1 MAVSSKLEEIILEIS
16 RVAGK
21 IYDANL
27 YGIGDIETP
36 NSATF
41 EINNLFNLATYGLPY
56 FNTIETSPLGFQI
69 TYDVINDPYNVT
81 INSGQVS
88 YQNNLLQ
95 IDQQNIPLKKDF
107 SKNYNSGSNNFK
119 YGITVGF
126 PISEAQKSN
135 SVWETVISQSISA
148 NSTDIY
154 IQDLTMPSK
163 LGFPLEAHVGSTYI
177 RFIGYNLT
185 NTALKIDPSFKIG
198 SNYGK
203 TSSII
208 SINTPVRFIVN
219 PKLKYVSGYPIYTT
233 NENPNTFNLYP
244 PLPND
249 WLPIAKIFVKNPF
262 DPKVAGTSNDAF
274 IRTVVDYPTNN
285 SDNPILGDSTD
296 VGMVIDSCNAAL
308 NDLNSLS
315 SNLSITSVIQALRL
329 FTSKQSSGNQISFRK
344 FWSLQPFRPS
354 TYYSKGVSFS
364 GLEKFQFPYNFA
376 KAYYNSTNEDLQHIF
391 AIFRGDLITYNSAL
405 MANNKVSSSGLTS
418 SVIPCSNYISSLDAG
433 TQIYGVSVVS
443 NISLTEYGES
453 VPTYTSQISTNTTSS
468 NYLTEISWSGSGIS
482 NPMFYHVYKRP
493 RLASELIE
501 RKLTNVSDINYA
513 PYNTLTTV
521 ADDTDYNFGIGY
533 LAAKISPSQNFYM
546 GGVTFKAGFLSTNS
560 IYNTTDTLTL
570 GIYGPSTPNP
580 DLTKLVSSTS
590 EFRYSDLDN
599 GTSNEYTIKFA
610 QGANL
615 VSGNTYWLVINK
627 TTDVLVGTGT
637 SNTLYTR
644 NLAGDSAKTYFS
656 TDGLSWTDQTATT
669 YFKVRGFLDDG
680 NITGESIRK
689 GIQFTNRIAFTPQR
703 ISVYVPPVENLSFN
717 TGLRYDGST
726 TGIASTTD
734 TSIKNDLIVYVTARN
749 GESGI
754 PVTVSITVPKGTP
767 RDTRFLLG
775 TSVDL
780 FDRVDDVYIVPG
792 TNLTRNN
799 NGPILW
805 DIYDLI
811 TIETVP

>member
-36 NSATF
+36 NSAIF

-69 TYDVINDPYNVT
+69 TYDSINDPFNVT
-81 INSGQVS
+81 ISSGQIS
-88 YQNNLLQ
+88 YQTSLIQ
-95 IDQQNIPLKKDF
+95 ISQQNIPLKKDF
-107 SKNYNSGSNNFK
+107 SKNYSVAANNFK

-126 PISEAQKSN
+126 PLSEAQKAN
-135 SVWETVISQSISA
+135 SVWETVVSQSIPA
-148 NSTDIY
+148 NSTSIY
-154 IQDLTMPSK
+154 IQDLSMASS

-177 RFIGYNLT
+177 RFISFNSD
-185 NTALKIDPSFKIG
+185 NTGLKIDPSFKIG

-208 SINTPVRFIVN
+208 SANTPVRFIVN
-219 PKLKYVSGYPIYTT
+219 PKLKFVSGYPIDTT
-233 NENPNTFNLYP
+233 NENPYTFNFYP

-249 WLPIAKIFVKNPF
+249 WLPIAKILVKNPNT
-262 DPKVAGTSNDAF
+262 PRVAGASNDAF

-285 SDNPILGDSTD
+285 SDNPILGNSTD
-296 VGMVIDSCNAAL
+296 VGMVIDSCNSAI
-308 NDLNSLS
+308 NDLSSLS
-315 SNLSITSVIQALRL
+315 SNLSITSVIQAIRL
-329 FTSKQSSGNQISFRK
+329 FTSKQTAGSQISFRK
-344 FWSLQPFRPS
+344 FWSLQPFRPTS
-354 TYYSKGVSFS
+354 YYSKGVSFS

-376 KAYYNSTNEDLQHIF
+376 KAYYNTTNEDLQHIF
-391 AIFRGDLITYNSAL
+391 AIFRGDLLTYNSAL
-405 MANNKVSSSGLTS
+405 MASNKVSGSGLTS
-418 SVIPCSNYISSLDAG
+418 RVLPCSNYISSLDTG

-453 VPTYTSQISTNTTSS
+453 VPTYTSQISSNTTSS

-501 RKLTNVSDINYA
+501 RKLTNVSEINYA
-513 PYNTLTTV
+513 PFNTLTPV
-521 ADDTDYNFGIGY
+521 VDDTDYNFGIGY
-533 LAAKISPSQNFYM
+533 LAAKIVPTENFYM
-546 GGVTFKAGFLSTNS
+546 GGVTFKAGFLSASTV
-560 IYNTTDTLTL
+560 YNTTDTLSI
-570 GIYGPSTPNP
+570 GIYGPSTPTP
-580 DLTKLVSSTS
+580 DLTKPISSIST
-590 EFRYSDLDN
+590 FRYDDLNN
-599 GTSNEYTIKFA
+599 GTSNEYTVKFS

-615 VSGNTYWLVINK
+615 VLGSTYWLVLNK
-627 TTDVLVGTGT
+627 TTDLLVGTGVT
-637 SNTLYTR
+637 ENLYTR
-644 NLAGDSAKTYFS
+644 NLSGPSLQTYFS
-656 TDGLSWTDQTATT
+656 TNGTSWTDQSATT
-669 YFKVRGFLDDG
+669 YFKVRGYLDDG
-680 NITGESIRK
+680 NISGEIIRR
-689 GIQFTNRIAFTPQR
+689 GIQFTNRVAFTPQR
-703 ISVYVPPVENLSFN
+703 LSVYVPPVEDLSYN
-717 TGLRYDGST
+717 TGLRFDGST
-726 TGIASTTD
+726 TGIAATTD
-734 TSIKNDLIVYVTARN
+734 TSIKNDMIVYVTARN
-749 GESGI
+749 GESGA
-754 PVTVSITVPKGTP
+754 PSTVSITIPKGTQ

-775 TSVDL
+775 TSLDL

>member
-36 NSATF
+36 NSAIY
-41 EINNLFNLATYGLPY
+41 EINNLYNLATYGLPY

-69 TYDVINDPYNVT
+69 IYDLINDPYNVT
-81 INSGQVS
+81 ISSGQIS
-88 YQNNLLQ
+88 YQTSLLQ
-95 IDQQNIPLKKDF
+95 IAQQNIPLKKDF
-107 SKNYNSGSNNFK
+107 SKNYNAGSDNYK

-126 PISEAQKSN
+126 PLSEAQKAN

-148 NSTDIY
+148 NSTSIY
-154 IQDLTMPSK
+154 IQDLTMASS

-177 RFIGYNLT
+177 RFIGFNED
-185 NTALKIDPSFKIG
+185 NTGLKIDPSFKIG

-203 TSSII
+203 TSSAI
-208 SINTPVRFIVN
+208 SVNTPVRFIVN
-219 PKLKYVSGYPIYTT
+219 PKLKFVSGYPIFFT
-233 NENPNTFNLYP
+233 NENPNTFNFYP
-244 PLPND
+244 PLPSD
-249 WLPIAKIFVKNPF
+249 WLPIAKILVKNPY
-262 DPKVAGTSNDAF
+262 DPKIAGASNDAF
-274 IRTVVDYPTNN
+274 IRTVVDYPTND
-285 SDNPILGDSTD
+285 SDNPILGNSTD
-296 VGMVIDSCNAAL
+296 VGMVIDSCNSAI
-308 NDLNSLS
+308 NDLGSLS
-315 SNLSITSVIQALRL
+315 SNLSITSIVQAIRL
-329 FTSKQSSGNQISFRK
+329 FTSKQTAGSQISFRK
-344 FWSLQPFRPS
+344 FWSLQPFRPTS
-354 TYYSKGVSFS
+354 YYSKGVSFS

-376 KAYYNSTNEDLQHIF
+376 KAYYNITNEDLQHTF
-391 AIFRGDLITYNSAL
+391 AIFRGDLLTYNSAL
-405 MANNKVSSSGLTS
+405 MANNKVSGAGLTS
-418 SVIPCSNYISSLDAG
+418 GVIPCSNYISSLDAG
-433 TQIYGVSVVS
+433 TQIYGVSVIS

-468 NYLTEISWSGSGIS
+468 NYLTEVSWSGSGIS

-501 RKLTNVSDINYA
+501 RKLTNVSEINYA

-533 LAAKISPSQNFYM
+533 LAAKIVPNQNFYM

-560 IYNTTDTLTL
+560 VYNTTDTLTL
-570 GIYGPSTPNP
+570 GIYGPSTPTP

-590 EFRYSDLDN
+590 TFRYSDLDN
-599 GTSNEYTIKFA
+599 GTSNEYTVKFA

-615 VSGNTYWLVINK
+615 VSGSTYWLVLNK
-627 TTDVLVGTGT
+627 TTNLLVGAGT
-637 SNTLYTR
+637 TDSLYTR
-644 NLAGDSAKTYFS
+644 NLFGDSLQTYYS
-656 TDGLSWTDQTATT
+656 TNGTSWTDQIART
-669 YFKVRGFLDDG
+669 YFKVRGYLDDG
-680 NITGESIRK
+680 NITGEIVRR
-689 GIQFTNRIAFTPQR
+689 GIQFTNRVAFAPQR
-703 ISVYVPPVENLSFN
+703 LSVYVPPVDNLSYN
-717 TGLRYDGST
+717 TGLRFDGST
-726 TGIASTTD
+726 TGIAGTTD
-734 TSIKNDLIVYVTARN
+734 TSIKNDMIVYVTARN
-749 GESGI
+749 GESGT
-754 PVTVSITVPKGTP
+754 PVTVSITVPKGTT

-799 NGPILW
+799 NGPVLW

>member
-36 NSATF
+36 NSAIF

-69 TYDVINDPYNVT
+69 IYDLINDPYNVT
-81 INSGQVS
+81 ISSGQVS
-88 YQNNLLQ
+88 YQTNLIQ
-95 IDQQNIPLKKDF
+95 IAQQNIPIKKDF
-107 SKNYNSGSNNFK
+107 SKNYTAGSDNYK

-126 PISEAQKSN
+126 PLSEAQKAN
-135 SVWETVISQSISA
+135 SVWETVVSQSIPT
-148 NSTDIY
+148 NSTSIY
-154 IQDLTMPSK
+154 IQDLTIASS

-177 RFIGYNLT
+177 RFIGFNSDST
-185 NTALKIDPSFKIG
+185 GLKIDPSFKIG

-219 PKLKYVSGYPIYTT
+219 PKLKFVSGYPIFTT
-233 NENPNTFNLYP
+233 NENPSTFNFYP

-249 WLPIAKIFVKNPF
+249 WLPIAKILVKNPYN
-262 DPKVAGTSNDAF
+262 PKVAGVSNDAF
-274 IRTVVDYPTNN
+274 IRTVVDYPTSD

-296 VGMVIDSCNAAL
+296 VGMVIDSCNSAI
-308 NDLNSLS
+308 NDLGSLS
-315 SNLSITSVIQALRL
+315 SNLSITSIIQAIRL
-329 FTSKQSSGNQISFRK
+329 FTSKQTAGSQISFRK
-344 FWSLQPFRPS
+344 FWSLQPFRPTS
-354 TYYSKGVSFS
+354 YYSKGVSFS

-376 KAYYNSTNEDLQHIF
+376 KAYYNTTNEDLQHIF

-405 MANNKVSSSGLTS
+405 MANNKVSGTGLTS
-418 SVIPCSNYISSLDAG
+418 GVIPCSNYISSLDAG

-501 RKLTNVSDINYA
+501 RKLTNVSEINYA
-513 PYNTLTTV
+513 PYNTLTSV
-521 ADDTDYNFGIGY
+521 VDDTDYNFGIGY
-533 LAAKISPSQNFYM
+533 LAAKIVPSQNFYM
-546 GGVTFKAGFLSTNS
+546 GGVTFKAGFLNTNAV
-560 IYNTTDTLTL
+560 YNTTDTLAL
-570 GIYGPSTPNP
+570 GIYGPSTPTP
-580 DLTKLVSSTS
+580 DLTLPVSSTS
-590 EFRYSDLDN
+590 TFRYSDLDN
-599 GTSNEYTIKFA
+599 GTSNEYTIKFS

-615 VSGNTYWLVINK
+615 VSGSTYWLVLNK
-627 TTDVLVGTGT
+627 TTDLLVGTGVT
-637 SNTLYTR
+637 DNLYSR
-644 NLAGDSAKTYFS
+644 NLSGASSQTYYS
-656 TDGLSWTDQTATT
+656 TNGTSWTDQSATT
-669 YFKVRGFLDDG
+669 YFKVRGYLDDG
-680 NITGESIRK
+680 NITGEIVRR
-689 GIQFTNRIAFTPQR
+689 GIQFTNRVAFTPQR
-703 ISVYVPPVENLSFN
+703 LSVYVPPVDNLSYN
-717 TGLRYDGST
+717 TGLRFDGST
-726 TGIASTTD
+726 TGIAATTD
-734 TSIKNDLIVYVTARN
+734 TTIKNDMIVYVTARN
-749 GESGI
+749 GESGT
-754 PVTVSITVPKGTP
+754 PTTVSITVPKGTS

>member
-1 MAVSSKLEEIILEIS
+1 
-16 RVAGK
+16 
-21 IYDANL
+21 
-27 YGIGDIETP
+27 
-36 NSATF
+36 
-41 EINNLFNLATYGLPY
+41 
-56 FNTIETSPLGFQI
+56 
-69 TYDVINDPYNVT
+69 
-81 INSGQVS
+81 
-88 YQNNLLQ
+88 
-95 IDQQNIPLKKDF
+95 
-107 SKNYNSGSNNFK
+107 
-119 YGITVGF
+119 
-126 PISEAQKSN
+126 
-135 SVWETVISQSISA
+135 
-148 NSTDIY
+148 
-154 IQDLTMPSK
+154 
-163 LGFPLEAHVGSTYI
+163 
-177 RFIGYNLT
+177 
-185 NTALKIDPSFKIG
+185 
-198 SNYGK
+198 
-203 TSSII
+203 
-208 SINTPVRFIVN
+208 
-219 PKLKYVSGYPIYTT
+219 
-233 NENPNTFNLYP
+233 
-244 PLPND
+244 
-249 WLPIAKIFVKNPF
+249 
-262 DPKVAGTSNDAF
+262 
-274 IRTVVDYPTNN
+274 
-285 SDNPILGDSTD
+285 
-296 VGMVIDSCNAAL
+296 
-308 NDLNSLS
+308 
-315 SNLSITSVIQALRL
+315 
-329 FTSKQSSGNQISFRK
+329 
-344 FWSLQPFRPS
+344 
-354 TYYSKGVSFS
+354 
-364 GLEKFQFPYNFA
+364 
-376 KAYYNSTNEDLQHIF
+376 
-391 AIFRGDLITYNSAL
+391 
-405 MANNKVSSSGLTS
+405 
-418 SVIPCSNYISSLDAG
+418 
-433 TQIYGVSVVS
+433 
-443 NISLTEYGES
+443 
-453 VPTYTSQISTNTTSS
+453 
-468 NYLTEISWSGSGIS
+468 
-482 NPMFYHVYKRP
+482 MFYHVYKRP

-533 LAAKISPSQNFYM
+533 LAAKITPNQNFYM
-546 GGVTFKAGFLSTNS
+546 GGVTFKAGFLSTNL

-599 GTSNEYTIKFA
+599 GTSNEYTVKFA

-615 VSGNTYWLVINK
+615 VSGSTYWLVINK

-637 SNTLYTR
+637 SEILCTR

-749 GESGI
+749 GESGT

>member
-27 YGIGDIETP
+27 YGIGNIETP
-36 NSATF
+36 NSAIF

-56 FNTIETSPLGFQI
+56 FNTIETSPSGFQI
-69 TYDVINDPYNVT
+69 TYDVINDPYNLT
-81 INSGQVS
+81 ISSGQIS
-88 YQNNLLQ
+88 YQTSLIQ
-95 IDQQNIPLKKDF
+95 VAQQNIPLKKDF
-107 SKNYNSGSNNFK
+107 SKNYNAGSDNYK

-126 PISEAQKSN
+126 PLSEAQKAN
-135 SVWETVISQSISA
+135 SVWETVISQSIPA
-148 NSTDIY
+148 NSTSIY
-154 IQDLTMPSK
+154 IQDLTMASS
-163 LGFPLEAHVGSTYI
+163 LGFPLEAHVGSTYL
-177 RFIGYNLT
+177 RFIGFNSD
-185 NTALKIDPSFKIG
+185 NTGLKIDPSFKIG
-198 SNYGK
+198 ANYGK

-208 SINTPVRFIVN
+208 SVNTPVRFIVN
-219 PKLKYVSGYPIYTT
+219 PKLKFVSGYPISTT
-233 NENPNTFNLYP
+233 NENPTTFNFYP

-249 WLPIAKIFVKNPF
+249 WLPIAKILVKNPY

-285 SDNPILGDSTD
+285 SDNPILGNSTD
-296 VGMVIDSCNAAL
+296 VGMVIDSCNSAI
-308 NDLNSLS
+308 NDLSSLS
-315 SNLSITSVIQALRL
+315 SNISVTSIIQAVRL
-329 FTSKQSSGNQISFRK
+329 FTSKQTAGSQISFRK
-344 FWSLQPFRPS
+344 FWSLQPFRPTS
-354 TYYSKGVSFS
+354 YYSKGVSFS

-376 KAYYNSTNEDLQHIF
+376 KAYYNTTNEDLQHIF

-405 MANNKVSSSGLTS
+405 MGSNKVSGTALTS
-418 SVIPCSNYISSLDAG
+418 SVIPCSNYVSSLDAG

-468 NYLTEISWSGSGIS
+468 NYLTEISWSGAGIS

-501 RKLTNVSDINYA
+501 RKLTNVSEINYA
-513 PYNTLTTV
+513 PYNTLV
-521 ADDTDYNFGIGY
+521 PVVDDTDYIFNNGY
-533 LAAKISPSQNFYM
+533 LAAKITPNQNFYI
-546 GGVTFKAGFLSTNS
+546 GGVTFKAGFLNTNS
-560 IYNTTDTLTL
+560 VYNTTDTFSL
-570 GIYGPSTPNP
+570 GIYGPSTSLP
-580 DLTKLVSSTS
+580 DLSKPLSTTS
-590 EFRYSDLDN
+590 YFRYSDLND

-615 VSGNTYWLVINK
+615 VLGNTYWLILNK
-627 TTDVLVGTGT
+627 TSNLLVGTGT
-637 SNTLYTR
+637 STNLYTR
-644 NLAGDSAKTYFS
+644 NLAGASSQTYFS
-656 TDGLSWTDQTATT
+656 SDGTSWTDQTAST
-669 YFKVRGFLDDG
+669 YFKVRGYLDDG
-680 NITGESIRK
+680 NTSGELVRR

-703 ISVYVPPVENLSFN
+703 LSVYVPPIENINNS
-717 TGLRYDGST
+717 TGLRFDGST
-726 TGIASTTD
+726 TGIAATTD
-734 TSIKNDLIVYVTARN
+734 TSIKNEMIVYVTARN
-749 GESGI
+749 GESGTQS
-754 PVTVSITVPKGTP
+754 TVSITIPKGTQ

-775 TSVDL
+775 TSLDL

-805 DIYDLI
+805 DVYDLI